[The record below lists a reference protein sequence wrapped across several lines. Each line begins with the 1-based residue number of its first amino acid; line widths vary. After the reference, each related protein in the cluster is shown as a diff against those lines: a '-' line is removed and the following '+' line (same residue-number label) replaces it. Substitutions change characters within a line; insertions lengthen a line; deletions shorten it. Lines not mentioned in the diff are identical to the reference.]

1 MDDSFVKVG
10 GSPEEVRTY
19 RAHVSNFAALQAC
32 VAGQIGQEVEYANKR
47 CRYRRNI
54 SN

>member
-19 RAHVSNFAALQAC
+19 RAHVSNFTVLLYLSC
-32 VAGQIGQEVEYANKR
+32 GAGADWPRRLLEYANTG
-47 CRYRRNI
+47 C
-54 SN
+54 